1 MTGTVAQREAVTGGE
16 RGRQRRRG
24 RCHYHAAG
32 HVDRGLSKRLLQV
45 ASIEEGVLNA
55 TRGGNAGGGS
65 NTGGIFEHG
74 A

>member
-45 ASIEEGVLNA
+45 ASIEEGFLSHASGLPAV
-55 TRGGNAGGGS
+55 GFS
-65 NTGGIFEHG
+65 NT
-74 A
+74 